1 MAGPDHRNGPDEG
14 KGDSNKDNNDGGRK
28 RTLSSMRATM
38 SVTDMKQ
45 GRAST
50 TVLTTRRGCN
60 AAAVKVG
67 DFPLNVPLT
76 LRLGD

>member
-50 TVLTTRRGCN
+50 TVMMARGCS
-60 AAAVKVG
+60 AAVKVG
-67 DFPLNVPLT
+67 DFPLNGPLT
-76 LRLGD
+76 LHA